1 MLGFSLLCVS
11 YVLFY
16 VILNIGWYGT
26 QQKSL
31 MKSESKINCE
41 DLTVV
46 IPFRNEVENLS
57 ILLKNINELKK
68 TPSRFIF
75 IDDHSDDN
83 WKNLFENQN
92 NISIDVYSLGK
103 DKQGKK
109 EAIWEG
115 VNHAETKY
123 VLCWDADVCFKADY
137 FEELQEL
144 QAADLIILPV
154 HFKSNNLVQA
164 LGEIDFY
171 LANFV
176 NQASAYWLRPVMCN
190 GANLLFSK
198 STYLEVNNLKE
209 HQHILSGDDMFLL
222 RHMIKKNKNVYCAPN
237 EICPITTQSSNSFLG
252 YLNQRTRW
260 FGKSL
265 HIKDSLLNFW
275 AILQFVF
282 TVSFFTIFVYW
293 MIEDPKTFVLFFIIK
308 CGIDLLFLSGYF
320 YSIKKTIFT
329 FFIPIYGLI
338 FPIYNLFILS
348 SFYFKKQKWKGRK
361 LYN

>member
-1 MLGFSLLCVS
+1 M
-11 YVLFY
+11 
-16 VILNIGWYGT
+16 
-26 QQKSL
+26 
-31 MKSESKINCE
+31 
-41 DLTVV
+41 
-46 IPFRNEVENLS
+46 
-57 ILLKNINELKK
+57 
-68 TPSRFIF
+68 
-75 IDDHSDDN
+75 
-83 WKNLFENQN
+83 
-92 NISIDVYSLGK
+92 
-103 DKQGKK
+103 
-109 EAIWEG
+109 
-115 VNHAETKY
+115 
-123 VLCWDADVCFKADY
+123 LCWDADVCFKADY
-137 FEELQEL
+137 FSELQEL
-144 QAADLIILPV
+144 QQADLIILPV

-222 RHMIKKNKNVYCAPN
+222 RQMIKNKKAVYCAPTKT
-237 EICPITTQSSNSFLG
+237 CAVTTQSQKSLSS
-252 YLNQRTRW
+252 YLNQRMRW
-260 FGKSL
+260 LGKSL
-265 HIKDSLLNFW
+265 YINDALLNCW
-275 AILQFVF
+275 AMVQFVF
-282 TVSFFTIFVYW
+282 SIGFFTCFIYWIF
-293 MIEDPKTFVLFFIIK
+293 EDPKTFALFFIIK